1 MILKEHSL
9 TVTMLCKLELI
20 MSRLSSA
27 KARWYPRWP
36 FTSWLCSCESLDRY
50 LAPNL
55 LSPRMAILI
64 LHQMPWYHA
73 TKVSSMFGLSP
84 FWTNLLT
91 QVLLQAQLAL
101 QDIDSALLSLTKA
114 SNIEPNDGKICKEL
128 CLVHWKLFST
138 YTRNVDVTNRQI
150 HELSATC

>member
-1 MILKEHSL
+1 MLK
-9 TVTMLCKLELI
+9 I
-20 MSRLSSA
+20 QNSRVA
-27 KARWYPRWP
+27 
-36 FTSWLCSCESLDRY
+36 
-50 LAPNL
+50 NL
-55 LSPRMAILI
+55 LPIFNSIQKNCPPNHPLSLNSTCSSWIPNAMVSCIKINFNVWVVSILDQF
-64 LHQMPWYHA
+64 LN
-73 TKVSSMFGLSP
+73 S
-84 FWTNLLT
+84 

-138 YTRNVDVTNRQI
+138 SARNVDVTNRHI